1 MDHPR
6 ALISWAHKDRRW
18 DSARTA
24 AWRESVVG
32 FAELL
37 IAHGIDA
44 ELDLWA
50 PGLTDWTR
58 QGQRFVMECDFVLI
72 VISSAWSERW
82 QGHNDPRE
90 GAGVVVEADT
100 LKGLFTRNQD
110 IVQNKCVI
118 VLLPGVD
125 EDDVPPDLERLRR
138 VTVPEITPAGIE
150 ELVRVMTDQP
160 EYLKPP
166 LGALPRLPPRPRSAV
181 LRPDPPGTGTPDPL
195 LAAVESS
202 SRQARSVV
210 WPDIM
215 PTMDRLAGLTDKLGV
230 PLSRLRAP
238 LVIVGDGGY
247 GKSVLLGQV
256 YDALA
261 RDEEDSGARTLFL
274 PCGRV
279 PASADLSDLES
290 LDRAL
295 GNALVDSRDSPPL
308 TGIVAALAAHHRV
321 RLLVDTLDLVVRD
334 VNADDIAYLLRQLA
348 RRCELVITCR
358 EQEWGTYLGSDGE
371 IARSL
376 YRMPVLGVAE
386 IGRWAEAYLRSSD
399 LDEGKRRTFLASLVT
414 DRNGRR
420 VRDVCASPLRLAMA
434 CDIYAKSGGI
444 PEDLT
449 VTQLYEQYWERRIAQ
464 DRRGRGGAAATAQE
478 AAAEGLATEVWAA
491 STSRFV
497 ESVTG
502 DLANTDPGALNSLL
516 SDGVVTK
523 TTGRYAF
530 FHQTYAEFAV
540 ARLLVR
546 TGADEDLA
554 RLATDLRSAS
564 PAYWPVAK
572 HLLMMTMNADR
583 YALMA
588 EAVPCDSVEG
598 ARTHF
603 LGAFNRGS
611 APLVKQVSERVWA
624 QSPHTLLT
632 SVSVL
637 DKSPPECVGV
647 SLDTLLMCAAG
658 AETAKDL
665 SGVGIAAASL
675 ILNSRPEEQ
684 AQALRRVVTGI
695 GDGPGKLGHAVV
707 SSVISRLLSQTVKV
721 SPSGPAMVRV
731 LVDAYET
738 LPDAA
743 RAEVMSLVATGPGD
757 PALDRSLLV
766 KAVRLPCP
774 QGAVEHATAI
784 LVRSWEDTAF
794 RSEVRWPGWAD
805 MLETDL
811 PARWDACQV
820 RLAAELCR
828 DETAAQK
835 LLDTVAGPADVAR
848 VRYTNAAKRIADAS
862 PELIGRMLLGV
873 GDGLTANA
881 LGSVCSVASHVAPLL
896 PAGER
901 RALIAVLDR
910 YASAEPRRV
919 WPATIKLCGG
929 DIGLLR
935 ARAATLQD
943 MVERAEQGDAPV
955 RTVLQ
960 SSFDGFLLILSRRQ
974 VAEMKEELRVLCTDK
989 AEDRVRRARLE
1000 GTIALYAAEA
1010 RDWVGT
1016 ELLTGQS
1023 AKAVSAAARAVINA
1037 LPELAAAEPH
1047 SDAVDWLFGL
1057 LESPHSN
1064 AVRTVARGLAE
1075 TAPLAP
1081 LPARHG
1087 VAVSGHLVTW
1097 AQRDADAQVQ
1107 GALLDLLIAL
1117 DHPPG
1122 LDAAVATGVVATY
1135 VDIVMDGL
1143 RPDSAPRRRTQ
1154 LPALFLLCTKAVA
1167 ALGLRHLSDDQVTE
1181 LVTEVVTRV
1190 DSGRIGGRSR
1200 RSLASLLET
1209 AGLRCPQVLS
1219 ALEQQLWTAASS
1231 ANKYAIAEC
1240 FARVESG
1247 TPGHRSLALARRPDC
1262 PPEAANHIHDT
1273 FGG

>member
-6 ALISWAHKDRRW
+6 ALISWAHQDRRW
-18 DSARTA
+18 DSERTA

-32 FAELL
+32 FAETLL
-37 IAHGIDA
+37 AHGIDA

-50 PGLTDWTR
+50 PSRTDWTR
-58 QGQRFVMECDFVLI
+58 RGQQLVVECDFVLI
-72 VISSAWSERW
+72 VISRAWSERW

-100 LKGLFTRNQD
+100 LKGLFTKNQD
-110 IVQNKCVI
+110 VFQNKCVI

-125 EDDVPPDLERLRR
+125 AKDVPPDLERLRR

-181 LRPDPPGTGTPDPL
+181 LHADPPGTGAPDHL
-195 LAAVESS
+195 LEAVVSS

-215 PTMDRLAGLTDKLGV
+215 PNMDRLAGLTDKLGAPV
-230 PLSRLRAP
+230 SRLRAP
-238 LVIVGDGGY
+238 VVIVGDGGY

-256 YDALA
+256 FDALV
-261 RDEEDSGARTLFL
+261 RDEKDSGARTLLL

-279 PASADLSDLES
+279 PASADLSDLQS

-295 GNALVDSRDSPPL
+295 GNAAVDSRDSPAL
-308 TGIVAALAAHHRV
+308 TGIVAALAANGRV
-321 RLLVDTLDLVVRD
+321 RLLIDTLDLVLSE

-348 RRCELVITCR
+348 RHCELVITCR
-358 EQEWGTYLGSDGE
+358 EQEWGAYLGSDGE

-376 YRMPVLGVAE
+376 YRMPVLGVEE

-399 LDEGKRRTFLASLVT
+399 LDVEKRRTFLASLVT

-478 AAAEGLATEVWAA
+478 TAAEGLAAEVWAA

-502 DLANTDPGALNSLL
+502 DLANSDPSALNSLL

-546 TGADEDLA
+546 TGDGEDLA
-554 RLATDLRSAS
+554 RLAADLRSTS
-564 PAYWPVAK
+564 SAYWPIAK

-583 YALMA
+583 YELMA
-588 EAVPCDSVEG
+588 EAVPCDAVEG
-598 ARTHF
+598 VRAHF

-611 APLVKQVSERVWA
+611 ATLVKRVSERVWA

-647 SLDTLLMCAAG
+647 TLDTLLKCAAA

-684 AQALRRVVTGI
+684 ARELRRVVTGI
-695 GDGPGKLGHAVV
+695 AAGPEKLGHAVV

-731 LVDAYET
+731 LADEYPA

-743 RAEVMSLVATGPGD
+743 RAEVLSLVAAGSRD
-757 PALDRSLLV
+757 PVLDRSLLV
-766 KAVRLPCP
+766 KALRLPCP

-784 LVRSWEDTAF
+784 LIRSWEDAAF
-794 RSEVRWPGWAD
+794 RSEVHWPGWTD
-805 MLETDL
+805 MLEMDL
-811 PARWDACQV
+811 PTRWDACQV
-820 RLAAELCR
+820 LLAAELCR
-828 DETAAQK
+828 DEAAAQK
-835 LLDTVAGPADVAR
+835 LLGTVTGPANVAR
-848 VRYTNAAKRIADAS
+848 VRYTNAAKRIADAN
-862 PELIGRMLLGV
+862 PEVIRRMLLSI
-873 GDGLTANA
+873 GDGLTASA

-901 RALIAVLDR
+901 QDLIAVLDR

-919 WPATIKLCGG
+919 WPTTIKLCAG

-935 ARAATLQD
+935 ARAASLQG
-943 MVERAEQGDAPV
+943 MVERAERGDAMV

-960 SSFDGFLLILSRRQ
+960 SSFDGFLSLLSRRQ
-974 VAEMKEELRVLCTDK
+974 VAEMKEELRVLCSDK
-989 AEDRVRRARLE
+989 AVDRVRRARLE
-1000 GTIALYAAEA
+1000 GTIALCSAEA
-1010 RDWVGT
+1010 RDWVES
-1016 ELLTGQS
+1016 ELLTGHGT
-1023 AKAVSAAARAVINA
+1023 KVVSAAARAVVEA

-1047 SDAVDWLFGL
+1047 SDAIPWLFGL
-1057 LESPHSN
+1057 LASPHSN
-1064 AVRTVARGLAE
+1064 AVRMVARGLAE
-1075 TAPLAP
+1075 TAPLVP
-1081 LPARHG
+1081 LPGRHG
-1087 VAVSGHLVTW
+1087 VTVSGHLVTW

-1107 GALLDLLIAL
+1107 SALLDLLIAV
-1117 DHPPG
+1117 DQSSE
-1122 LDAAVATGVVATY
+1122 LDARVARSVVATY
-1135 VDIVMDGL
+1135 FDIVIDGL
-1143 RPDSAPRRRTQ
+1143 GPDSAPKRRAQ
-1154 LPALFLLCTKAVA
+1154 LPALFLLYTKAVA
-1167 ALGLRHLSDDQVTE
+1167 AVGLRHLSHDQVTE

-1209 AGLRCPQVLS
+1209 AGLRYPQVLS
-1219 ALEQQLWTAASS
+1219 TLERLWTTTSS
-1231 ANKYAIAEC
+1231 DNKYAIAEC
-1240 FARVESG
+1240 FARVETG

-1262 PPEAANHIHDT
+1262 PPEAANHIHGK